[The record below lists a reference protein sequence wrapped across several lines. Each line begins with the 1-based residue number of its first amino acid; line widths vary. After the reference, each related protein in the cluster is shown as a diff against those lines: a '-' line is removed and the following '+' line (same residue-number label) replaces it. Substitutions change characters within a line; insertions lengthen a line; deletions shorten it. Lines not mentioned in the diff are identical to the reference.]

1 VNIISLNE
9 WKSRSETAGS
19 GRRIIDVRSANEF
32 ASGHLPG
39 AINIPLEQLEMR
51 GGDLEG
57 CSEFLLVCQ
66 GGTRAKIG
74 AGWMAQC
81 GKTVLVL
88 EGGTGAWK
96 QAGLPLVRSV
106 AAKWSLER
114 QVRMVAGLLVLTSV
128 VLSLTVYIGWIALA
142 GFVGAGLTFAGAT
155 DICAMG
161 LLLAKMP
168 WNRTRR
174 CVTDLTAVA

>member
-1 VNIISLNE
+1 MLF
-9 WKSRSETAGS
+9 RSGC
-19 GRRIIDVRSANEF
+19 RIIDVRSANEF
-32 ASGHLPG
+32 ASGHVPG

-51 GGDLEG
+51 AGDLEG

-74 AGWMAQC
+74 ASWMAEC

-88 EGGTGAWK
+88 ESGTSAWK
-96 QAGLPLVRSV
+96 QTGLPLVRSV

-128 VLSLTVYIGWIALA
+128 ALSLAVHIRWMALA

-168 WNRTRR
+168 WNGPRR
-174 CVTDLTAVA
+174 CLRDLTACGAAHIGVSRSEIL